1 MLQGHHSCLCCT
13 LCCTLLE
20 HMLLVGRKKPKPKQT
35 TSAPQLHFVELRV
48 SRWLVPEVPT
58 GPSGPLLSCIP
69 ATYHHLFQSTTY
81 QARSTCRVGQP
92 WTPPTAEIIH
102 LHTSPFLCLYL
113 APPCQRQK
121 DSGGL
126 NDRKKHTM
134 PLSTRVKH
142 DASGSFRGRM
152 EALKTGQTEKASH
165 LWRHQLWGD
174 LVWHVPERRI
184 RIER

>member
-13 LCCTLLE
+13 LCCTILE

-35 TSAPQLHFVELRV
+35 TSAPQLHFVALRV
-48 SRWLVPEVPT
+48 SCWLVPEVPT

-126 NDRKKHTM
+126 NDRKRLFPCLFLPGSNTMLQDHFMAGWKLWSPDRRRRRHTCEDI
-134 PLSTRVKH
+134 S
-142 DASGSFRGRM
+142 SGVISCGTSPN
-152 EALKTGQTEKASH
+152 AVSG
-165 LWRHQLWGD
+165 
-174 LVWHVPERRI
+174 
-184 RIER
+184 